1 VQPRPDTARI
11 QPDTARVIP
20 DSAFVIPDTARVI
33 ADSARIRLDSARA
46 VTDSAATVSPDSLP
60 PVRRMPAFG
69 AVRVTSATSGVW
81 VFERDSMA
89 NVGVVTVGELL
100 ERIPGILPVRSGFYA
115 QPEAA
120 SALGTTAGRMEL
132 VLDGFVLDPLI
143 DGSYDL
149 SRLELVHVQRIVVER
164 RLDVLRVEV
173 HTLEP
178 FDPRAYASVEAAVAE
193 PRSSIFRGLF
203 LAPRVFANP
212 LGLAIERL
220 DTDGTGRRE
229 NANTFAGWLKYAFVR
244 GSSGLQLELRR
255 NNVERTGDVRSEL
268 DDRVPA
274 PGVGQRTDWVVR
286 ARTQRSS
293 LFAAELFYGR
303 STVADSLGLL
313 PPELTDPPTPLER
326 RKEAS
331 TQYGARAAL
340 TAPRISSDIAFR
352 MRDDARLP
360 QMQLDVNATSRPLPI
375 VELGASLTYADWRA
389 AGAAT
394 SYDVHAVADVV
405 SGVSVFGEAAGG
417 KRGVPA
423 FGIDATTPR
432 LTQRTAYRAGAELR
446 RGRIAVTAAA
456 LRVEADSVPSFGL
469 PFDSM
474 PAFYPGGEL
483 TGWELG
489 GSVPLFWQPLSAE
502 GWVQTWASGTRWI
515 YVPGQTFRAGL
526 VFHATPLPSG
536 NLEIL
541 ARLGAR
547 RRLAIIV
554 PGGPGGELV
563 EVPEV
568 IAYDFHLSI
577 RILEFRLFFRSEDM
591 IHSQPVFDIP
601 GRFIPGPR
609 LFYGVRWQ
617 FWN

>member
-1 VQPRPDTARI
+1 VKPP
-11 QPDTARVIP
+11 P
-20 DSAFVIPDTARVI
+20 DSALIPPDSALI
-33 ADSARIRLDSARA
+33 PPDSARITLDSARA
-46 VTDSAATVSPDSLP
+46 VTERAANVSPDSLP
-60 PVRRMPAFG
+60 PLRRMPTLG
-69 AVRVTSATSGVW
+69 AVRVTSAAAGIW
-81 VFERDSMA
+81 VFERDSIA
-89 NVGVVTVGELL
+89 NVGVVSVGELL

-120 SALGTTAGRMEL
+120 SAVGTTAGRMEV

-149 SRLELVHVQRIVVER
+149 SRLELVHVQRVIVER
-164 RLDVLRVEV
+164 RLDLLRVEI

-193 PRSSIFRGLF
+193 PRSSIFRGVF

-212 LGLAIERL
+212 LALGIERL

-244 GSSGLQLELRR
+244 GSNGVQFELRR
-255 NNVERTGDVRSEL
+255 NNVERTGDVGSEL

-274 PGVGQRTDWVVR
+274 PGVGQRTDWVIR

-293 LFAAELFYGR
+293 LFAGELFFGR
-303 STVADSLGLL
+303 SEVADSLGLL
-313 PPELTDPPTPLER
+313 PPEVTDPPTALER
-326 RKEAS
+326 RKERS
-331 TQYGARAAL
+331 TQYGARATI
-340 TAPRISSDIAFR
+340 TAPRVSSEIAFR

-360 QMQLDVNATSRPLPI
+360 QMQLDVNASSRLLPI
-375 VELGASLTYADWRA
+375 LELGASATYADWRD
-389 AGAAT
+389 AGAAL
-394 SYDVHAVADVV
+394 SYDARGIADVV
-405 SGVSVFGEAAGG
+405 PGVSGFVEVAGG

-423 FGIDATTPR
+423 FGTGATTPR

-446 RGRIAVTAAA
+446 RGRMNVTAAA
-456 LRVEADSVPSFGL
+456 LRVETDSVPSFGL
-469 PFDSM
+469 PFDSV
-474 PAFYPGGEL
+474 PLFYPGSKV

-489 GSVPLFWQPLSAE
+489 GTVPLFWKPLSAE
-502 GWVQTWASGTRWI
+502 GWVQTWASGARWI
-515 YVPGQTFRAGL
+515 YLPGQTFRAGL

-541 ARLGAR
+541 ARLDAR
-547 RRLAIIV
+547 RRLEMTV
-554 PGGPGGELV
+554 PTPDGQLSQ
-563 EVPEV
+563 VPDV
-568 IAYDFHLSI
+568 TAFDFQLSI
-577 RILEFRLFFRSEDM
+577 RILEFRLFFRSQDM
-591 IHSQPVFDIP
+591 LHNRDVFDVP